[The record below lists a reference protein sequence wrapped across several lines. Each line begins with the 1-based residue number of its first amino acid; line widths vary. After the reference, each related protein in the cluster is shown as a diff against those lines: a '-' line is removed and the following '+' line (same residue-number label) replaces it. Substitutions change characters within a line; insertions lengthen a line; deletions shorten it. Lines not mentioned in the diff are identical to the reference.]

1 MNEDDH
7 LSLDGH
13 ALRLF
18 LAVLEEGSVTAAA
31 DRLDL
36 TQSAV
41 SHALKKLSRIVG
53 APLFV
58 KSGRGIV
65 ATAHALRLASEAR
78 ELIDRLE
85 TFARPDEF
93 RPETTELSL
102 IIAASDFQAD
112 LLLPQVYQ
120 RLSAKMARVR
130 LQIIRAG
137 SPAPELLRDRRCDL
151 VVSPYPPE
159 GTDILQRKLLEDQ
172 HAIFYD
178 PATVTPPATLEDYI
192 AARHVTVVHSG
203 TERLEF
209 DKKLEA
215 AGIIRDIRIRI
226 VGFGGTA
233 SFLKGSDM
241 IATMPSLLGRSILRG
256 LSQAPM
262 PIGGPL
268 TSAMGALSMFLAW
281 HLRDHRDPANMLVRQ
296 TLAEVAQEQARVA
309 RG

>member
-13 ALRLF
+13 SLRLF
-18 LAVLEEGSVTAAA
+18 LTVLEEGSVTAAA

-53 APLFV
+53 SPLFV

-65 ATAHALRLASEAR
+65 ATAHALRLAAEAR
-78 ELIDRLE
+78 DLIDRLE

-93 RPETTELSL
+93 RPETTDLSL

-112 LLLPQVYQ
+112 LLLPQLYQ
-120 RLSAKMARVR
+120 RLSARLARVR

-137 SPAPELLRDRRCDL
+137 SPAPDMLRDRRCDL
-151 VVSPYPPE
+151 VISPYPPE

-172 HAIFYD
+172 HAVFYD
-178 PATVTPPATLEDYI
+178 PATITPPRTLEEYT

-203 TERLEF
+203 TDRLEF
-209 DKKLEA
+209 DKKLDA
-215 AGIIRDIRIRI
+215 AGIARDIRIRI
-226 VGFGGTA
+226 VGFAGAA

-241 IATMPSLLGRSILRG
+241 IATMPSLLGRSVLRG

-262 PIGGPL
+262 PTGGGL
-268 TSAMGALSMFLAW
+268 TKAMGTLSMFLAW
-281 HLRDHRDPANMLVRQ
+281 HLRDHRDPASMLVRQ
-296 TLAEVAQEQARVA
+296 TLVDVAQEQARAV
-309 RG
+309 RS